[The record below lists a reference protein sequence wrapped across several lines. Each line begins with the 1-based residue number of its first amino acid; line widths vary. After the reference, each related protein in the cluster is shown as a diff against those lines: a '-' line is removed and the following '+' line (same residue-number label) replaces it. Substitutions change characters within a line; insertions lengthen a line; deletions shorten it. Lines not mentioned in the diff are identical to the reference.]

1 MFGEFSAPPAPSAS
15 DEMNRLFAWPR
26 AQQEKNSVGRE
37 VMKAASSL
45 NEAMDNFA
53 KDHPLAAKVGS
64 VILEGAGYL
73 TVGATLCT
81 AAEGGVLPLLVS
93 GSSMAASNEVV
104 AAALEHGSEYVV
116 REAAALGTT
125 EAEAVQFGTA
135 ANGLINKFVL
145 LGVVKAT
152 SKVVKGGK
160 GTAKS
165 LSASEAGAVSKEI
178 FHQKQTAPVELQASI
193 SRGIT
198 EAVETNPLMKAQMAR
213 YKGGIYADL
222 KKERVDGTELHHM
235 PAGSVIQ
242 SRDKGTVIRTDI
254 KDHMQTSSWGSS
266 TEAKSYRAML
276 QKKVEEICEVQ
287 WQRIFG
293 M

>member
-1 MFGEFSAPPAPSAS
+1 
-15 DEMNRLFAWPR
+15 
-26 AQQEKNSVGRE
+26 
-37 VMKAASSL
+37 
-45 NEAMDNFA
+45 MDNFA

-73 TVGATLCT
+73 TVGATLCA
-81 AAEGGVLPLLVS
+81 AAEGGILPLLVS
-93 GSSMAASNEVV
+93 GSSMAVSNEVV

-116 REAAALGTT
+116 KEAAALGTT

-152 SKVVKGGK
+152 AKVVKGGK

-178 FHQKQTAPVELQASI
+178 FHQKQTAPAELRASI

-198 EAVETNPLMKAQMAR
+198 EAVETNPLMKA
-213 YKGGIYADL
+213 
-222 KKERVDGTELHHM
+222 
-235 PAGSVIQ
+235 
-242 SRDKGTVIRTDI
+242 
-254 KDHMQTSSWGSS
+254 
-266 TEAKSYRAML
+266 
-276 QKKVEEICEVQ
+276 KVELLAAPKMHKHHVFPQKFKPFFEKLGISIDDYCMNLGEITHGRGIHGSGNLGMMPGKWNMKWSEFIEKNPNATQVETYQ
-287 WQRIFG
+287 FG
-293 M
+293 GQLLDEFGLGHLPIIKYK